1 MKKSVPKLLS
11 MQRWELNEKRDQLSI
26 LLRLKADLERQ
37 FQLLAGYPDGKYVDR
52 REHLTESLRQIDLQ
66 IAGARA
72 DIDQAMKAVRLIEE
86 RGMRP
91 ERMSAA

>member
-1 MKKSVPKLLS
+1 

-37 FQLLAGYPDGKYVDR
+37 FQLLSGYPDDKYIDR
-52 REHLTESLRQIDLQ
+52 RDHLTESLKQIESQ
-66 IAGARA
+66 ISAARA
-72 DIDQAMKAVRLIEE
+72 EIDQAVTAVRLIEE

-91 ERMSAA
+91 ERANVA